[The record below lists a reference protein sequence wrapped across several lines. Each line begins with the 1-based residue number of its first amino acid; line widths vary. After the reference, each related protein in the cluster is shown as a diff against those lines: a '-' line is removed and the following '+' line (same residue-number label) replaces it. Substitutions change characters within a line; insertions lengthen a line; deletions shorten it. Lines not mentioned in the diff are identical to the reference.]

1 MSGPVTELCDD
12 CSLVRKTTPG
22 QLCRNH
28 LACTRDPV
36 ARTAADV
43 GIGWAIFV
51 RGQVDARRAWPDFEG
66 RCAAIAR
73 RLVGWLADDGKR
85 REELAQICW
94 WRAGIRWEFI
104 VTKGRDRPWETPS
117 GKGVLYPIPGYD
129 GLCVQ
134 FRPRTRPL
142 PATAQLTSAARH
154 GFIAPRAGARTADVA
169 ASSRRSTATRRP

>member
-1 MSGPVTELCDD
+1 
-12 CSLVRKTTPG
+12 
-22 QLCRNH
+22 
-28 LACTRDPV
+28 
-36 ARTAADV
+36 V

-73 RLVGWLADDGKR
+73 RLVAWLADDDMR

-104 VTKGRDRPWETPS
+104 VTKARDRPWETPN

-142 PATAQLTSAARH
+142 LATAQFMGAARH
-154 GFIAPRAGARTADVA
+154 GFIAPRVGTRTAVA
-169 ASSRRSTATRRP
+169 APSRPSKASRRP